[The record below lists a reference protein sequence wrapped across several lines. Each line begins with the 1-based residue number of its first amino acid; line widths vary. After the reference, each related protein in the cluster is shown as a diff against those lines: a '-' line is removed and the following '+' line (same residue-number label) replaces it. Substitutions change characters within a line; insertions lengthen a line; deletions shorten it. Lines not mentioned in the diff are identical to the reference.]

1 MSDMLS
7 SPLLLRKIMMQLI
20 FPPGGIIIAIFIIY
34 LLFLF
39 NRKRL
44 ATYFT
49 ILLIFFLFLFS
60 SWFGE
65 YILLQPLEDDYSA
78 LQEISNDNLKLSN
91 PVIVVL
97 GGGLVEDSL
106 AEKSGK
112 TEISEVTLARLFGA
126 YGIYREIQCPVW
138 VSGGSVPGYSGGVP
152 SAEIMEEVLIEMGVP
167 PDDIFQENESR
178 TTFENA
184 IFTIEEIKQQGYQ
197 EVILVTSA
205 LHMRRSVQS
214 FENNEVTII
223 PAPVNYLFEN
233 TQPGL
238 LNILP
243 NRFSWDYNLRAL
255 HEWIGL
261 LYYKIV
267 LSLEY

>member
-7 SPLLLRKIMMQLI
+7 SPLLLRKIIMQLI
-20 FPPGGIIIAIFIIY
+20 FPPGGIIIAIFIIF

-44 ATYFT
+44 AIFLT
-49 ILLIFFLFLFS
+49 IFLIFSLFLFS

-65 YILLQPLEDDYSA
+65 YILLRPLEDDYST
-78 LQEISNDNLKLSN
+78 LQEISNDNLNLSK
-91 PVIVVL
+91 PVMVVL

-106 AEKSGK
+106 AEKTGK
-112 TEISEVTLARLFGA
+112 NEIGEVTLARLYGA
-126 YGIYREIQCPVW
+126 YVLYQEIQCPVW
-138 VSGGSVPGYSGGVP
+138 LSGGSVPGYSGEVP
-152 SAEIMEEVLIEMGVP
+152 SAEIMEEVLIKMGVP
-167 PDDIFQENESR
+167 PDDVFQESESR
-178 TTFENA
+178 TTYENA
-184 IFTIEEIKQQGYQ
+184 IFTIEEIRQQGYR
-197 EVILVTSA
+197 EIILVTSA

-243 NRFSWDYNLRAL
+243 NRFSFDHNLRAL

-261 LYYKIV
+261 LYYKIF
-267 LSLEY
+267 Y

>member
-1 MSDMLS
+1 VSDMLS
-7 SPLLLRKIMMQLI
+7 SPLLLRKIIMQLI
-20 FPPGGIIIAIFIIY
+20 FPPGGIIIAIFIIF

-44 ATYFT
+44 AIFLT
-49 ILLIFFLFLFS
+49 IFLIFSLFLFS

-65 YILLQPLEDDYSA
+65 YILLRPLEDDYST
-78 LQEISNDNLKLSN
+78 LQEISNDNLNLSK
-91 PVIVVL
+91 PVMVVL

-106 AEKSGK
+106 AEKTGK
-112 TEISEVTLARLFGA
+112 NEIGEVTLARLYGA
-126 YGIYREIQCPVW
+126 YVLYQEIQCPVW
-138 VSGGSVPGYSGGVP
+138 LSGGSVPGYSGEVP
-152 SAEIMEEVLIEMGVP
+152 SAEIMEEVLIKMGVP
-167 PDDIFQENESR
+167 PDDVFQESESR
-178 TTFENA
+178 TTYENA
-184 IFTIEEIKQQGYQ
+184 IFTIEEIRQQGYR
-197 EVILVTSA
+197 EIILVTSA

-243 NRFSWDYNLRAL
+243 NRFSFDHNLRAL

-261 LYYKIV
+261 LYYKIF
-267 LSLEY
+267 Y